1 MAGLGLAMSGPKDEP
16 DFSWLMNL
24 IAEEML
30 ESSGSIG
37 AEDRPGWEREPIFT
51 ADFFA
56 GREGMP

>member
-1 MAGLGLAMSGPKDEP
+1 MSGPKDEP
-16 DFSWLMNL
+16 DSSWLMNL

-37 AEDRPGWEREPIFT
+37 AEDRPGWEREQIFT